1 MKQTEDLP
9 QELSGF
15 FKKGSPTA
23 LKLSNLALKNIDAI
37 AHGFTPY
44 QYDQYNKEI
53 GYERY

>member
-53 GYERY
+53 GYEG